1 MSGYAHETIFD
12 DSKLQVRFEILNI
25 LNDIYPAH
33 WHSHVELI
41 LVLSGT
47 MIAYINDHVYELH
60 SHNMLIVNPKDI
72 HSTQAHGPVHYL
84 LLQIPYASL
93 KLLLPDLEL
102 LHFQEFYTF
111 SKEDSENNSDNLEAF
126 LTQMKLC
133 FEEKEDGY
141 QLFFTSLLY
150 NFLFNLYKNHT
161 TKLSLHNR
169 EKADRDFQR
178 IEQIISYVKK
188 NYQNQITLKEA
199 AGNLSLSTEY
209 FCRLFKKYTNQTF
222 LEYVNT
228 VRLINF
234 YNDLIQS
241 KDSITYLLEKNGIT
255 NYKVFMRM
263 FKAAYGTTPN
273 RMRNQDEHYKT
284 ERVTHVI

>member
-1 MSGYAHETIFD
+1 MSTYSHETIFD

-25 LNDIYPAH
+25 FNEIYPAH
-33 WHSHVELI
+33 WHSHIEVLF
-41 LVLSGT
+41 VLSGCMT
-47 MIAYINDHVYELH
+47 AYINNHVYELQ
-60 SHNMLIVNPKDI
+60 SHNMLLINPKDI
-72 HSTQAHGPVHYL
+72 HSTQAHGEVNYI
-84 LLQIPYASL
+84 LLQIPHSNL

-102 LHFQEFYTF
+102 LHFQEFF
-111 SKEDSENNSDNLEAF
+111 ASLDENNSSNDCLANCLM
-126 LTQMKLC
+126 QMKQC

-141 QLFFTSLLY
+141 QLHFTSLLY
-150 NFLFNLYKNHT
+150 DFLYILYKKHT
-161 TKLSLHNR
+161 TKLTLHNR

-178 IEQIISYVKK
+178 IEQIISFVKK

-199 AGNLSLSTEY
+199 AANLSLSTEY

-222 LEYVNT
+222 LEYLNT

-241 KDSITYLLEKNGIT
+241 KNSVTYLLEKNGIT

-263 FKAAYGTTPN
+263 FKGAYGDTPN
-273 RMRNQDEHYKT
+273 KIRNQYKNNKT
-284 ERVTHVI
+284 ERITHFV